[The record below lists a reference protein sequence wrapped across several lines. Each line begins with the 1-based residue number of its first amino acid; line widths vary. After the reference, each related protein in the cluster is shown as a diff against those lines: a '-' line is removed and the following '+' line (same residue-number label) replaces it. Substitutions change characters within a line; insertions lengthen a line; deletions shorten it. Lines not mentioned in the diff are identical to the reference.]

1 MTHRRVVAPPVF
13 ALVAVFTALAAC
25 GDDPPSVVAPG
36 GLDGSVASDSS
47 APTDSGTPAT
57 LAPPST
63 LAAAPSVGC
72 GGSAGY
78 PAGTTT
84 EDSLLFG
91 GKKRTFRVHVPPNA
105 GAAPLPVV
113 LAFHGGGGSGDQA
126 EGSFL
131 FDAIADRERFVV
143 VYPDGSGL
151 VRTWNGGGC
160 CGASAEDNVDDVGF
174 VRALLGK
181 VDGALCV
188 DDRRVFATGMSN
200 GGILSHRLG
209 CELSDRIAAIA
220 PVAGTIA
227 VTACTPARPVPVM
240 HVHGDG
246 DAHVPFNGGTGCG
259 ASSFAFTS
267 VAATLDGWRSRNGCA
282 ATTDVVFAQGDGT
295 CVGNR
300 GCAADVILCTV
311 RGGGHSWPGGA
322 PKVGVS
328 DCADAPQNT
337 NFGTSELAWRFF
349 QGHPRP

>member
-1 MTHRRVVAPPVF
+1 MMRRLFVIPSAF
-13 ALVAVFTALAAC
+13 AVFTVLAAC
-25 GDDPPSVVAPG
+25 SEDPPTAAPVGPDG
-36 GLDGSVASDSS
+36 GAVDGSVSSDSS

-63 LAAAPSVGC
+63 LAAEPSAGC

-78 PAGTTT
+78 PAGTT
-84 EDSLLFG
+84 EDSLFFG

-174 VRALLGK
+174 VRALLTK
-181 VDGALCV
+181 LDGALCV
-188 DDRRVFATGMSN
+188 DDRRLFATGMSN
-200 GGILSHRLG
+200 GGILSHRLA

-227 VTACTPARPVPVM
+227 VAACTPPRPVPVM

-246 DAHVPFNGGTGCG
+246 DAHVPFNGGSGCG

-267 VAATLDGWRSRNGCA
+267 VSATLDGWRSRNGCA
-282 ATTDVVFAQGDGT
+282 ATTDVVFTQGDGT
-295 CVGNR
+295 CVANR

-322 PKVGVS
+322 PKAGVS

-349 QGHPRP
+349 QGHPRL